1 MVGRRWKWTGLL
13 LLAGVALWMLLAG
26 RTTRLGIDIGMLGSV
41 LLLGTTWLAL
51 YTVSTMPRGELEDGI
66 APGEWQAWIGTV
78 FMCVATLYFVSK
90 LHVFG
95 SESIP
100 HAPHSRVVVRNLVV
114 LLIAWTVLSRVL
126 AARWNGHVQSDER
139 DRGIEARAAGWGRAA
154 LMFVVVALAVTLGLS
169 PVERLAWATH
179 FMIANLLILLLMCGW
194 LVEYAATAVLY
205 WRDRRGAA

>member
-1 MVGRRWKWTGLL
+1 MVWRRWKWTGML
-13 LLAGVALWMLLAG
+13 LLAGLALWLLLAG
-26 RTTRLGIDIGMLGSV
+26 RTTRLGVDVGMLGSV
-41 LLLGTTWLAL
+41 LLVGTAWLAL
-51 YTVSTMPRGELEDGI
+51 YQVSTMPRGELEQGM

-139 DRGIEARAAGWGRAA
+139 DRDIEARAAGWGRAA
-154 LMFVVVALAVTLGLS
+154 LVFAVVALAVTLGLS

-194 LVEYAATAVLY
+194 LVEYAATAALY
-205 WRDRRGAA
+205 WHDRRDAA

>member
-1 MVGRRWKWTGLL
+1 MAWRRWKWTGLL

-41 LLLGTTWLAL
+41 LLIGTAWLAL
-51 YTVSTMPRGELEDGI
+51 YTVSTMPRGELEQGI

-78 FMCVATLYFVSK
+78 FMCVATLYFLSK

-154 LMFVVVALAVTLGLS
+154 LVSAVVALAVTLGLS
-169 PVERLAWATH
+169 PVERLDWATH

-194 LVEYAATAVLY
+194 LVEYTATALLY
-205 WRDRRGAA
+205 WHDRRGAA

>member
-1 MVGRRWKWTGLL
+1 MAWRFWKRTGML
-13 LLAGVALWMLLAG
+13 LLAGIALLMLLAG
-26 RTTRLGIDIGMLGSV
+26 RTNRFGIDFGMLGSV
-41 LLLGTTWLAL
+41 LLVGTAWLAL
-51 YTVSTMPRGELEDGI
+51 YTVSTMPRGELEQGI

-78 FMCVATLYFVSK
+78 FMGVATLYFVSK

-95 SESIP
+95 NESIA
-100 HAPHSRVVVRNLVV
+100 HAPQSRVVVRNLVV

-126 AARWNGHVQSDER
+126 AFRWSGQVQSDER
-139 DRGIEARAAGWGRAA
+139 DRDIEVRAAGWGRAA
-154 LMFVVVALAVTLGLS
+154 LIFAVVAFAVTLGLS

-179 FMIANLLILLLMCGW
+179 FMVGNLLILLLMCGW

>member
-1 MVGRRWKWTGLL
+1 MAWRRWSWMGLL
-13 LLAGVALWMLLAG
+13 ILAGVALWMLVAG
-26 RTTRLGIDIGMLGSV
+26 RTTRVGIDIGMLGSV
-41 LLLGTTWLAL
+41 WLLGTAWLAL
-51 YTVSTMPRGELEDGI
+51 YTASTMPRGELEQGI

-100 HAPHSRVVVRNLVV
+100 HAPQSRVVVRNLVV

-126 AARWNGHVQSDER
+126 VARWNGHVQSDER
-139 DRGIEARAAGWGRAA
+139 DRDIEARAAGWGRAA
-154 LMFVVVALAVTLGLS
+154 LVSAMVALAVTLGLS
-169 PVERLAWATH
+169 PVERLDWATH

-205 WRDRRGAA
+205 WHDRRDAA